1 MAKFRFRLASLLHLR
16 EAARDERQA
25 ALAEVFR
32 LDEMLEER
40 QGNVRREMDLA
51 KQMAR
56 RGSSPG
62 PIDVDQLVETQ
73 RYELTMKAQLGQ
85 LEQQRRMV
93 AAEVERRRAA
103 LVEANREVRVLEK
116 LRENQAQQFR
126 AEEERLDI
134 KRLDEVAQRSRPREE
149 AI

>member
-1 MAKFRFRLASLLHLR
+1 MPRFRFRLASLLHLR

-40 QGNVRREMDLA
+40 QRDVQREMAYA
-51 KQMAR
+51 KQMTR

-62 PIDVDQLVETQ
+62 AIDVDRLVETQ
-73 RYELTMKAQLGQ
+73 RYELTMKAQLAQ
-85 LEQQRRMV
+85 LEQQRRLV
-93 AAEVERRRAA
+93 AAEIERRRAA

-116 LRENQAQQFR
+116 LREKQAQEFR
-126 AEEERLDI
+126 EEEERVDI
-134 KRLDEVAQRSRPREE
+134 KRLDEVAQRTRLPEE